1 MTDADRDRIEGAFDK
16 AKGSVKENVGD
27 LRDDQD
33 QEAEGKVDQV
43 KGSLKEKM
51 GDAKDA
57 VSDALDNLKDD
68 KK

>member
-16 AKGSVKENVGD
+16 AKGSVKEGLGD
-27 LRDDQD
+27 VRDDESQ
-33 QEAEGKVDQV
+33 QAEGKADQA

-57 VSDALDNLKDD
+57 VSDAIDNLKKD
-68 KK
+68 K